1 MNKLKLMRR
10 RLIMKVKVKCE
21 KCHKT
26 FKGKATD
33 LKNAKALKKLYKEN
47 QNQSQKSLILKN
59 KRNLFLMNL
68 KQKNLKKIKKK
79 IKRKV

>member
-1 MNKLKLMRR
+1 MSYKLYIIRISRIDYIVKEI
-10 RLIMKVKVKCE
+10 IMKVKVKYE

-47 QNQSQKSLILKN
+47 GFTCCKCIGIENGVYGVGVIS
-59 KRNLFLMNL
+59 
-68 KQKNLKKIKKK
+68 
-79 IKRKV
+79 